1 MSNPPDV
8 GHVRLKRAETT
19 STFGAGI
26 LGAGIALLAADLLR
40 SYAVPFVV
48 IGLAMHAWG
57 MFDKHR
63 LESGTAIPRVWWAEA
78 LYWGCWAALVA
89 LGVYVGLTTV

>member
-1 MSNPPDV
+1 MSDPSRV
-8 GHVRLKRAETT
+8 GRTRLKRAETT

-26 LGAGIALLAADLLR
+26 LGGGIALLAADLLR
-40 SYAVPFVV
+40 SSAILFLL

-63 LESGTAIPRVWWAEA
+63 LESATAIARVWWAEA

-89 LGVYVGLTTV
+89 LGVHVGLTRL

>member
-1 MSNPPDV
+1 MSNPSAV
-8 GHVRLKRAETT
+8 RHARLKRAEIT
-19 STFGAGI
+19 STLGAGI
-26 LGAGIALLAADLLR
+26 LGAGIALLAANLLR
-40 SYAVPFVV
+40 SYAFPFVL

-63 LESGTAIPRVWWAEA
+63 IESGTAIPRVWWAEA

-89 LGVYVGLTTV
+89 LGVYVGLTRL